1 MYTQTQGLLSTCG
14 ADCFHSSDG
23 ARAIDV
29 GDKDKVCLS
38 RGDRQCHMGKAC
50 SQAPPLECNWRGI
63 SPVAFLL
70 LSPHCDRHVYCILK
84 EHIAQ
89 SRTHPGP
96 VITPSSTVSTA
107 QHEARVGQHGF
118 IASFGCILNLLTS
131 PNLVQTLS
139 QHVDATSNV
148 SHLISDQAC
157 RAQRCS
163 ERQCSHSLGYLSS
176 SHSLVCQLVY
186 AQRPREEVRI

>member
-38 RGDRQCHMGKAC
+38 RDDRQCHMGKAC

-107 QHEARVGQHGF
+107 QHEAAWLHCFVRLHPQ
-118 IASFGCILNLLTS
+118 
-131 PNLVQTLS
+131 P
-139 QHVDATSNV
+139 
-148 SHLISDQAC
+148 SHLSEPRSNPLTAC
-157 RAQRCS
+157 RRN
-163 ERQCSHSLGYLSS
+163 EQCLSP
-176 SHSLVCQLVY
+176 H
-186 AQRPREEVRI
+186 I